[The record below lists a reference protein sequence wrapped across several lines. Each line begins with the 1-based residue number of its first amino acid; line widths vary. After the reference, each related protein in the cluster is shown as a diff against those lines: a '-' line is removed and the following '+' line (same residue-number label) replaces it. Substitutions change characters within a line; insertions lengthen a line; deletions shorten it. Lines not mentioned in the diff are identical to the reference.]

1 MTETKADSRTYAM
14 HVEKDDIN
22 LDMDVKVS
30 VKENELTICGF
41 SAGGHL
47 CGSVCVHYEDV
58 KDENPKLFRY
68 FQQTGCGDLELSGDH
83 FRRKGASRLVLNRCS
98 GKTRRK
104 TIVLYVAGKTC
115 DAGYAAL
122 LLVADGDRR
131 DRSGGKQVI

>member
-1 MTETKADSRTYAM
+1 MTETKAESRTYAM

-58 KDENPKLFRY
+58 KDEIRSIPI

-83 FRRKGASRLVLNRCS
+83 FRRKGASRFF
-98 GKTRRK
+98 
-104 TIVLYVAGKTC
+104 
-115 DAGYAAL
+115 
-122 LLVADGDRR
+122 
-131 DRSGGKQVI
+131 